1 MSIQNRGPVSI
12 LATQEH
18 PSSDEI
24 LAPSLGGSLC
34 QKFLSGAKAVS
45 QRAYVPCQQR
55 AAVTLLSRDVVG
67 ILIGVDAGTLL

>member
-34 QKFLSGAKAVS
+34 QKFLSGA
-45 QRAYVPCQQR
+45 YVPCQQR